1 MQAIIEAAI
10 AANNQRNEQII
21 RHLLGRW
28 VSELK
33 PAIAYDQGGNILGIT
48 MAEAEIGSTP
58 FMLTVD
64 RQMFPDRK
72 TGRLRWPE
80 LY

>member
-33 PAIAYDQGGNILGIT
+33 PAIAYDQGGKYPRHHNGRGRDWLNAIHADGGSSDVPRSQDGSSA
-48 MAEAEIGSTP
+48 MA
-58 FMLTVD
+58 
-64 RQMFPDRK
+64 
-72 TGRLRWPE
+72 
-80 LY
+80 